1 VPLLPAGVF
10 THTKAGPIFPRP
22 VLLQNTQH
30 APIIAPVGV
39 PEKSSGINGSL
50 AAIAHPKQ
58 SRRRAALLQS
68 RIRPVGHRATACSP
82 PTIELYGSAVYTLA
96 IKEAGTRDMVL
107 FESPVFSR
115 YRDAYLTDDEY
126 LRLQLALIS
135 QPTSGNIV
143 PGSGGLRKLRWRG
156 SGRGK
161 RGGIRI
167 IYYYIAADEQIYL
180 LTVYA
185 KAEMKDLTRDQ
196 IQTLRKLVETEL
208 K

>member
-1 VPLLPAGVF
+1 
-10 THTKAGPIFPRP
+10 
-22 VLLQNTQH
+22 
-30 APIIAPVGV
+30 
-39 PEKSSGINGSL
+39 
-50 AAIAHPKQ
+50 
-58 SRRRAALLQS
+58 
-68 RIRPVGHRATACSP
+68 
-82 PTIELYGSAVYTLA
+82 
-96 IKEAGTRDMVL
+96 MVL

-135 QPTSGNIV
+135 QPTSGAV
-143 PGSGGLRKLRWRG
+143 MPASGGLRKLRWRG

-161 RGGIRI
+161 RGGIRV

-185 KAEMKDLTRDQ
+185 RAEMKDLSRDQ
-196 IQTLRKLVETEL
+196 IPALRKLVETEL

>member
-1 VPLLPAGVF
+1 
-10 THTKAGPIFPRP
+10 
-22 VLLQNTQH
+22 
-30 APIIAPVGV
+30 
-39 PEKSSGINGSL
+39 
-50 AAIAHPKQ
+50 
-58 SRRRAALLQS
+58 
-68 RIRPVGHRATACSP
+68 
-82 PTIELYGSAVYTLA
+82 
-96 IKEAGTRDMVL
+96 MVL

-115 YRDAYLTDDEY
+115 YRDVYLTDDEY

-135 QPTSGNIV
+135 RPASGNVV

-161 RGGIRI
+161 RGGIRV

-180 LTVYA
+180 LTIYA

-208 K
+208 N

>member
-1 VPLLPAGVF
+1 
-10 THTKAGPIFPRP
+10 
-22 VLLQNTQH
+22 
-30 APIIAPVGV
+30 
-39 PEKSSGINGSL
+39 
-50 AAIAHPKQ
+50 
-58 SRRRAALLQS
+58 
-68 RIRPVGHRATACSP
+68 
-82 PTIELYGSAVYTLA
+82 
-96 IKEAGTRDMVL
+96 MVL